1 MSKRNRKDKQLQ
13 KIIAKKR
20 IDKLFSIAYDNALD
34 GKFSLANRNVEIAR
48 KLSMKYLV
56 KIPKEQKLRFCKH
69 CYSYLLPGQN
79 CRVRVNRGKLIV
91 FCSTCKKYYRMP
103 LKILKNSFRYA

>member
-1 MSKRNRKDKQLQ
+1 MSRRNPKDKKYQ

-20 IDKLFSIAYDNALD
+20 IDRLFCIAYENATQ

-48 KLSMKYLV
+48 KISMKYLV
-56 KIPKEQKLRFCKH
+56 KIPKKHKLRFCKH
-69 CYSYLLPGQN
+69 CYSYLLPGEN
-79 CRVRVNRGKLIV
+79 CRIRVSRGKLII

-103 LKILKNSFRYA
+103 LKTLKNSFRYA